1 MNFLWSNC
9 QDDTKKP
16 APHQSK
22 ETAPQIQRSHNT
34 STKQKELSNKYLT
47 NKYLIHFLLKPK
59 SHGTSRST
67 QSKMQYHQER
77 NLSQRVATNKEREH
91 LNKLPHNPSSN
102 NKGYKPN
109 QFAAHISNNQAS
121 YIYQVPF
128 KVC

>member
-1 MNFLWSNC
+1 MTPKNLHH
-9 QDDTKKP
+9 TKAKKL
-16 APHQSK
+16 HHKSK
-22 ETAPQIQRSHNT
+22 EATMLLQSFLLKP
-34 STKQKELSNKYLT
+34 KQKELSNKYLT
-47 NKYLIHFLLKPK
+47 NKYLMHFLLKPK

-109 QFAAHISNNQAS
+109 QFAALISNNPAS

-128 KVC
+128 EVC